1 MWERS
6 FVGVSVLLGAT
17 AEDATSLIAD
27 APPPSHLDARLRD
40 NRRAVRAQA
49 LAVVAQEIAVA
60 LGEITLR

>member
-17 AEDATSLIAD
+17 AEDATSSLFE
-27 APPPSHLDARLRD
+27 APSPSQLDTRLRD
-40 NRRAVRAQA
+40 SRRAVRAQA

-60 LGEITLR
+60 LAEMTLQ